1 MAISTLHPFAYY
13 NKTVHSIHI
22 FWQRNKRDCFPVT
35 LPGLL
40 VLNNPLF
47 SSVTDQDC
55 SPTHHSLTWVLLC
68 SNCCTYFGT
77 LAQLRNQRWQHRD
90 ATRPFLW
97 LPAALTLV
105 TNWYSPSL
113 GQPPISLPSLCF
125 QLQSHLL
132 STLLPSVSNTH
143 FSVWIS
149 FHNQFI
155 SPNLFQLDFFRT
167 CLLNAY
173 DFLAPYLAL

>member
-77 LAQLRNQRWQHRD
+77 LASYATSGDGIVMRPGPSCGSQRHWLSSLTGIPPPLASLLSACLPFASNSSRIFCQLYYLLCPTHIFLSEF
-90 ATRPFLW
+90 PFI
-97 LPAALTLV
+97 T
-105 TNWYSPSL
+105 SL
-113 GQPPISLPSLCF
+113 SLPICF
-125 QLQSHLL
+125 S
-132 STLLPSVSNTH
+132 
-143 FSVWIS
+143 
-149 FHNQFI
+149 
-155 SPNLFQLDFFRT
+155 
-167 CLLNAY
+167 
-173 DFLAPYLAL
+173 